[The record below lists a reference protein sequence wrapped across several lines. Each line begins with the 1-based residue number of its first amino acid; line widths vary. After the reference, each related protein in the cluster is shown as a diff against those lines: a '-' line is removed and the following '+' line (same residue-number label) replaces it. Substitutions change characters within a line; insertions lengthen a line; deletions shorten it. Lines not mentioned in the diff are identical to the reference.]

1 MSKTMTLSL
10 GGKDRTLDF
19 GKWWFTKYYGQAAGV
34 DPLNSTDILLKPEAQ
49 FDFVVNIVY
58 AGLKTWHKVEKVAE
72 DFTKEEVEN
81 WIGEKESEE
90 VQGII
95 NDYGKLMSVSGEAP
109 APVNGA

>member
-10 GGKDRTLDF
+10 GGKDRVLDF
-19 GKWWFTKYYGQAAGV
+19 GKWWFTKFYGQAAGT

-58 AGLKTWHKVEKVAE
+58 AGLKTWYKIEKKPE
-72 DFTKEEVEN
+72 DFTREEVEN

-90 VQGII
+90 VQTII

-109 APVNGA
+109 APENGA

>member
-58 AGLKTWHKVEKVAE
+58 AGLKKVAE